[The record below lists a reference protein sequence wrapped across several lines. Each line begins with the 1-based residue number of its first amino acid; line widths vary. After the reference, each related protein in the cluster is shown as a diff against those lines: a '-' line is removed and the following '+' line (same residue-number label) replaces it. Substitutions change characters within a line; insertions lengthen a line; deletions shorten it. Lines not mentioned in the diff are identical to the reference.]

1 MQDLKQDIRA
11 MKLETTECRTIK
23 IDDALK
29 EKDAL
34 FVDVRTPKEYIEAHI
49 LHAINIPLMSN
60 YQRHIIGTIYNQQ
73 TQENAIKKG
82 WDFFEP
88 VVKDFIEQ
96 FKKIKSKKII
106 IYCWRGGMR
115 SRIVVNLLKL
125 FGIKAFQLEEGFK
138 LYMNE
143 IIWEGI
149 KRFEKSYKP
158 KFIVLFG
165 NTGTRK
171 TAIINNLIEKGVPAI
186 DFEGLAQ
193 HRASVYGGVNL
204 NPRSQKMF
212 SILLYH
218 ELDRLKDKKYIIVE
232 GESNKIG
239 NVFLPKFISR
249 KIESDIKINLKA
261 DIKTRVAA
269 IREEYFSNKKS
280 IEDLHKITGSLAG
293 RIGKKD
299 VQMLRGWLDSKEYD
313 KFTEYLLINYYD
325 KRYIHN
331 KKGYDYDIEVN
342 SDDLNDAVNG
352 VVDFYKSIK

>member
-1 MQDLKQDIRA
+1 MPDLKQDIRA
-11 MKLETTECRTIK
+11 MKIETTECRTIT
-23 IDDALK
+23 IDKALK

-34 FVDVRTPKEYIEAHI
+34 FVDVRTPKEYVEAHI

-60 YQRHIIGTIYNQQ
+60 YQRHIIGTIYKQQ
-73 TQENAIKKG
+73 TQEDAIKKG

-88 VVKDFIEQ
+88 AVQDFIEQ
-96 FKKIKSKKII
+96 FKKIKGRKII

-125 FGIKAFQLEEGFK
+125 FGIKTFQLEDGFK
-138 LYMNE
+138 LYMND

-149 KRFEKSYKP
+149 KRFEKNYKP

-171 TAIINNLIEKGVPAI
+171 TAIINNLIERGVPAI

-204 NPRSQKMF
+204 KPRSQKMF

-218 ELDRLKDKKYIIVE
+218 ELDRFRDEKYIIVE

-249 KIESDIKINLKA
+249 KIESAIKINLKA

-269 IREEYFSNKKS
+269 IRGEYFSNKKS

-293 RIGKKD
+293 RIGKKNA
-299 VQMLRGWLDSKEYD
+299 QMLRDWLDSKEYD

-331 KKGYDYDIEVN
+331 KRGYDYDIEIN
-342 SDDLNDAVNG
+342 SDDLDLAVNG
-352 VVDFYKSIK
+352 VVDFYKSRP